1 MKTKRGPRMRFL
13 NYSLAIAAALLLA
26 AFIDANPAYGQ
37 C

>member
-1 MKTKRGPRMRFL
+1 MRVL
-13 NYSLAIAAALLLA
+13 TSLSYCATIAAALLLA